1 MKLIPGKKAIIAII
15 IVAALIGVYF
25 VSTSAVDWDEGAPEA
40 TINCEIRAVGSSA
53 SIGGNVDIDSNTNLG
68 ATQSFTTFTSTI
80 PTLDANTQYSIS
92 FSASMTTKT
101 AKFGESL
108 TNAITVSGT
117 TGGSAPG
124 KNYLATGDIAS
135 SSASVAGTAGASST
149 LAIPGFVKR
158 STASTPVVIM
168 GDVIDGSVFTF
179 TITSTATDGRAS
191 STTATLGITITSGG
205 TIYLT
210 IDNITTTLAA
220 ALYPSGWNV
229 PGNVNYIVVS
239 AVTGGPYKV
248 LFYTSGGTG
257 EGYGTLAV
265 LRTYLSTTGSG
276 GARGLIT
283 QTQYDCGI
291 AQITALGG

>member
-25 VSTSAVDWDEGAPEA
+25 VSTAAIDWDEGAPEA

-101 AKFGESL
+101 AKYGETL
-108 TNAITVSGT
+108 TNAISVTGL
-117 TGGSAPG
+117 TGGSASG
-124 KNYLATGDIAS
+124 KNYLATGDIDS
-135 SSASVAGTAGASST
+135 SSASVTGTAGASST
-149 LAIPGFVKR
+149 LSIPGFVKR

-179 TITSTATDGRAS
+179 TITSTATDGRTS

-205 TIYLT
+205 TIYLVV
-210 IDNITTTLAA
+210 NSITTTVAA
-220 ALYPSGWNV
+220 NYPTGWNV
-229 PGNVNYIVVS
+229 PGNVNYMVVS

-265 LRTYLSTTGSG
+265 LRTYLSTTGNG
-276 GARGLIT
+276 GARDLIT